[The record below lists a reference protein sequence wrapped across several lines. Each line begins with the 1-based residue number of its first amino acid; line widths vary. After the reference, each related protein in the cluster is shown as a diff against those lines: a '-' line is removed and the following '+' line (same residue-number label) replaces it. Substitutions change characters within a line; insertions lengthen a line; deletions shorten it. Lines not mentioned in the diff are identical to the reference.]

1 MFQTHSMVPRRCF
14 PNLMNISRSVSE
26 TRCISQSDQNKT
38 WSWPSKVDIL
48 FSNKLIRLWCQPFYL
63 VPEFKRSDWW
73 KWRTPAPMKMTL
85 YGPLIAISF
94 NNFVTGVRAC
104 ILPSLFVFSK
114 KSTWHWAEKLRSSLV
129 EHFTHLPGSMLGF
142 RLELADILSLLVGD
156 SVDMGVIEEPKI
168 PAPTEG
174 RRVDWGELGM
184 LLIRDGLVDQNRA
197 MDQECRIRISKLNW
211 ESAVSFSTTIISH
224 PIESHVS

>member
-114 KSTWHWAEKLRSSLV
+114 KKYMRLSWEVEELSSRRL
-129 EHFTHLPGSMLGF
+129 HSPAWINAGF
-142 RLELADILSLLVGD
+142 SPRASRYTIS
-156 SVDMGVIEEPKI
+156 S
-168 PAPTEG
+168 G
-174 RRVDWGELGM
+174 RRFSGHGSDRRAQDTCAHWRTSSGLRRVRHVVD
-184 LLIRDGLVDQNRA
+184 
-197 MDQECRIRISKLNW
+197 
-211 ESAVSFSTTIISH
+211 
-224 PIESHVS
+224 